1 MKQFLLIILVAF
13 LFMCCGCKSDR
24 NLAEKAAYNYSFAM
38 ANYQLDE
45 AAKYATVETQN
56 TVLVRAE
63 QRLQKL
69 DSSYIKSD
77 TPATIEIT
85 DVNFTSDSTAIATYH
100 KTTPIKNFSGE
111 LELRKRDG
119 EWYAHVV
126 PPVESESAKKQRHER
141 HAKYDTLR
149 QLHPVIR

>member
-1 MKQFLLIILVAF
+1 MKQTFLFLIAAFLLV
-13 LFMCCGCKSDR
+13 CCGCKSDR
-24 NLAEKAAYNYSFAM
+24 NMAEKAAYNYSFAM

-63 QRLQKL
+63 QLLQKV

-77 TPATIEIT
+77 TPANIEIESLE
-85 DVNFTSDSTAIATYH
+85 FTSDSTAVATYH
-100 KTTPIKNFSGE
+100 KTTPIKNFSGN

-119 EWYAHVV
+119 QWYAHVV
-126 PPVESESAKKQRHER
+126 PPTPTPAEQKIIREREAKN
-141 HAKYDTLR
+141 DTLR
-149 QLHPVIR
+149 QLHIGF